1 MAQSCP
7 LFLQR
12 SGCYWFLFPQTVE
25 WRIRDATDPGFVVSK
40 LNNRIGKIQQDK
52 TTKKLNQLAGD
63 GMKMADGNNGHLSP
77 ALSKNSNRTGWTE
90 WREKNK
96 RLRSRRGPFVITLLI
111 EIFRRWTAPAINS
124 ISSSSGW
131 SAPSAPWWEEIR
143 QSNKRLDKQTKYLR
157 ARWVRSIRLCGWHQ
171 STKKS
176 EKDIVE
182 NDRNIRWVSSVVHSG
197 RIISTPPQSP
207 ISYPLW
213 IKTVLEKMM
222 KTDIDRIESP
232 PPNNPIEIHTK
243 HSTNV
248 ALFQIGK
255 KCLG

>member
-1 MAQSCP
+1 
-7 LFLQR
+7 
-12 SGCYWFLFPQTVE
+12 
-25 WRIRDATDPGFVVSK
+25 
-40 LNNRIGKIQQDK
+40 
-52 TTKKLNQLAGD
+52 
-63 GMKMADGNNGHLSP
+63 MADGNNGHLSP

-143 QSNKRLDKQTKYLR
+143 QSNKWLDKQTKYLR
-157 ARWVRSIRLCGWHQ
+157 ARWVRSIRLCGWDQ
-171 STKKS
+171 STKKAKKILLKTI
-176 EKDIVE
+176 EIFDE
-182 NDRNIRWVSSVVHSG
+182 YRVSFTVAGSFQL
-197 RIISTPPQSP
+197 RPKSP

-255 KCLG
+255 NA